1 MPVMWLKLSLVVPD
15 CGDADNGLVHDLDDG
30 NTLGHVEHEDARG
43 LALGDDLD
51 REGLRAEHDG
61 RVDLGLAFGL
71 EASVLLQPA
80 RKTLPQPV
88 SSSSFEKEEEQEADG
103 SGFAG
108 HVRVVLS
115 QLAQHTAQRQSE
127 RPLALAQ
134 RVAAAV
140 LGPAPCSSPGCPAAA
155 PRANRSTSAATKK
168 MKKKKDRRT
177 SSGRPVLAAITR
189 LAKKRNMAS
198 GPAGHRKS
206 DGNRGLVCD
215 RFPGALA
222 ATR

>member
-1 MPVMWLKLSLVVPD
+1 MPD
-15 CGDADNGLVHDLDDG
+15 CGDADNGLVHDVEDG

-43 LALGDDLD
+43 LALDGDALD
-51 REGLRAEHDG
+51 REGPRAAEQHDG
-61 RVDLGLAFGL
+61 RVALGLAFGF

-80 RKTLPQPV
+80 REMLLQLES
-88 SSSSFEKEEEQEADG
+88 SSSSFEKEAEEEEEG
-103 SGFAG
+103 PGFAG
-108 HVRVVLS
+108 HVRVMLS
-115 QLAQHTAQRQSE
+115 QLAQHTAQRKSE

-140 LGPAPCSSPGCPAAA
+140 LGPALRSSPGCPAAA
-155 PRANRSTSAATKK
+155 PRASTSAATKK
-168 MKKKKDRRT
+168 MMKKKGRRT

-215 RFPGALA
+215 RFPVALP